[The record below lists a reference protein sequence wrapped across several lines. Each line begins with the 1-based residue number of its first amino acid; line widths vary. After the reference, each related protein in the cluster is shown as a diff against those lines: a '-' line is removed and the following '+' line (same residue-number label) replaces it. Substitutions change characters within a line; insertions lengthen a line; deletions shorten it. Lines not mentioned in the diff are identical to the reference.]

1 MAIQSHT
8 VDVNGQ
14 AVKIYAETPNIQY
27 FVNGTVEADEDGGP
41 TNEQTSVAAYTRR
54 QYPGDATPVN
64 VAGAT
69 REYLVDPSRRS
80 GTALPGKNFELAAYD
95 ANGDELERRRFTYV
109 GRFMDLHAWLTGEA
123 KYDLSLYNHTGARYS
138 IPKYVATP

>member
-8 VDVNGQ
+8 VQENGNDI
-14 AVKIYAETPNIQY
+14 KIYAETANIQY
-27 FVNGTVEADEDGGP
+27 FVNATMEADEDAGP
-41 TNEQTSVAAYTRR
+41 TNAQTSVASYSRR
-54 QYPGDATPVN
+54 QYPGDPTPVS

-80 GTALPGKNFELAAYD
+80 GTALPGKNFELAAFN
-95 ANGDELERRRFTYV
+95 AQGVETERRRFTYV

-138 IPKYVATP
+138 IPKAAVGP